1 MCDLSK
7 KPFNPPEQGR
17 SGRRRLHELDRAY
30 HCAILG
36 TCLSLRELHKVLRQ
50 SAITLPP
57 GASDYDAHR
66 VLVETS
72 GRCGHATKRLQRFL
86 DRKYQRSIAS
96 LGRCQDPRALEQAW
110 QEAVIKGDIA
120 GTFWALVTHP
130 ESSEPLLQRVYGE
143 VHMLSHLAGA
153 AQRADLKRLAA
164 LETEVGELRSVAAGN
179 TVKHQQQL
187 AERDRLISHLER
199 RMLEQKRFAG
209 TQRCQYTDAPHR
221 ELKEMRR
228 DHDRSQRQLKR
239 CRRRLDHVR
248 RLARQLQQR
257 LDTTELALQESQ
269 GEHQAT
275 EGILATLLER
285 TRPGSRADDTDLGGR
300 QVVYVGGRASL
311 SPHYRALVK
320 RLHGEFEH
328 HDGGIEE
335 SRANLH
341 CLLGKAD
348 MVFCPIDC
356 VSHDACLRVKRFCKQ
371 HAKPFIPLR
380 SAGLSAFA
388 RELNRIDPGKPTPP
402 APN

>member
-1 MCDLSK
+1 MCNLSK
-7 KPFNPPEQGR
+7 KTFNPPEQAR
-17 SGRRRLHELDRAY
+17 NGRRRLHELDRSY

-36 TCLSLRELHKVLRQ
+36 TCLSLQELYKVLRQ
-50 SAITLPP
+50 SGITLPP

-66 VLVETS
+66 SLVGAS
-72 GRCGHATKRLQRFL
+72 GRGGHAARRLQRFL

-96 LGRCQDPRALEQAW
+96 LGLCHTPQALEQAW
-110 QEAVIKGDIA
+110 QEALKQGDIA

-130 ESSEPLLQRVYGE
+130 ESSESLLQRVYGE

-153 AQRADLKRLAA
+153 AQRADLKRLAV
-164 LETEVGELRSVAAGN
+164 LETEVESLRSTAASN
-179 TVKHQQQL
+179 SLKHQRQL
-187 AERDRLISHLER
+187 AGRDRVISHLEQ
-199 RMLEQKRFAG
+199 RMLEQKRLA
-209 TQRCQYTDAPHR
+209 RNHR
-221 ELKEMRR
+221 YRDGDTIHQELQEMRR
-228 DHDRSQRQLKR
+228 DHDRTQRQLER

-257 LDTTELALQESQ
+257 LDANELALQESRD
-269 GEHQAT
+269 EHQAA
-275 EGILATLLER
+275 EGMLAELLESQGQG
-285 TRPGSRADDTDLGGR
+285 RPTAADLGGR

-320 RLHGEFEH
+320 QLHGEFEH
-328 HDGGIEE
+328 HDGGVEE

-341 CLLGKAD
+341 CLLRKAD

-356 VSHDACLRVKRFCKQ
+356 ISHDACLRVKRFCKQ

-388 RELNRIDPGKPTPP
+388 RELNRIDPGKPAPP

>member
-7 KPFNPPEQGR
+7 KPFHPPQPVR
-17 SGRRRLHELDRAY
+17 SGRRPLRELDRSY

-36 TCLSLRELHKVLRQ
+36 TCLSLQELYKVLRQ
-50 SAITLPP
+50 SGITLPP

-66 VLVETS
+66 TLVGAS
-72 GRCGHATKRLQRFL
+72 GRGGHAAKRLQRFL
-86 DRKYQRSIAS
+86 DRKYQRSTTN
-96 LGRCQDPRALEQAW
+96 LGRCQSPQALEQAW
-110 QEAVIKGDIA
+110 REAVKKGDIA

-153 AQRADLKRLAA
+153 AQRADLKRLAE
-164 LETEVGELRSVAAGN
+164 LETEVEDLRLAAIGN
-179 TVKHQQQL
+179 SLKHQQQL
-187 AERDRLISHLER
+187 GERDRLIAHLEQH
-199 RMLEQKRFAG
+199 MLEQKRSNRG
-209 TQRCQYTDAPHR
+209 RDENSVHQ
-221 ELKEMRR
+221 ELQALRR
-228 DHDRSQRQLKR
+228 DHGRTQRQLER

-248 RLARQLQQR
+248 RLARQLRQR
-257 LDTTELALQESQ
+257 LDSTELALQESRD
-269 GEHQAT
+269 EHQAT
-275 EGILATLLER
+275 EGMLATLLESQGQD
-285 TRPGSRADDTDLGGR
+285 RPNAADLGGR
-300 QVVYVGGRASL
+300 QVVYVGGRTSL

-320 RLHGEFEH
+320 QLHGEFEH
-328 HDGGIEE
+328 HDGGVEE

-341 CLLGKAD
+341 CLLSKAD

-356 VSHDACLRVKRFCKQ
+356 ISHDACLRVKRFCKQ

-388 RELNRIDPGKPTPP
+388 RELNRIDPGKPTSS